1 MKNQIIFHESID
13 WNTFSAAINN
23 LAFCFTLPQTIYY
36 DYSLCRGGWK
46 HNSFWI
52 IVTVIVLDVQNWI
65 AKDFKV
71 PASPC
76 GKLSGILNVWNHCCS
91 CATWSFSYTETSEQ
105 NSPFFFLIFTITAV
119 WSCSLVSKNSVLKDY
134 FGTAVE
140 TQLWHYSVICGLSF
154 CPLLKRAFFSD
165 LP

>member
-36 DYSLCRGGWK
+36 DYSLYRGGWK

-52 IVTVIVLDVQNWI
+52 IVTIIVLDVQNWI
-65 AKDFKV
+65 ANDFKV

-76 GKLSGILNVWNHCCS
+76 GKLFGILSVWNHCCS

-105 NSPFFFLIFTITAV
+105 NSFSNFFYH
-119 WSCSLVSKNSVLKDY
+119 CSLIVFLGFKKLISQRLFWY
-134 FGTAVE
+134 C
-140 TQLWHYSVICGLSF
+140 CGNTIMAL
-154 CPLLKRAFFSD
+154 FSD
-165 LP
+165 LWS